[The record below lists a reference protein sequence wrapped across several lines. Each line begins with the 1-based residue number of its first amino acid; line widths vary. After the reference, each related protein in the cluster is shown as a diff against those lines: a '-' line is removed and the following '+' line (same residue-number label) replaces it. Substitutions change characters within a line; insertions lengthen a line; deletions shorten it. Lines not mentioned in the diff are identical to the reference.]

1 MNGLH
6 WGASAPPAPT
16 SASGFR
22 GGDLA
27 PVAGSDSGEGP
38 ALRRSGGRCC
48 CHGDSLQGDCG
59 QEMYS
64 RNGGAELPTHALN
77 ADFAAEE
84 VADVRHAVD
93 AVLRELNEAESD
105 GEVTAEE
112 LRRVRAR
119 LEAALRETK
128 QAEVATEFVAV
139 GELWC
144 ASGLRGG
151 PSVHLHERAAEV
163 LLRAAEVGLAI
174 PRESVTRAPVRFW
187 EGTPAI
193 AAG

>member
-1 MNGLH
+1 VNGLH

-128 QAEVATEFVAV
+128 QAEVATEFVATSIS
-139 GELWC
+139 
-144 ASGLRGG
+144 SGGNG
-151 PSVHLHERAAEV
+151 TEAPA
-163 LLRAAEVGLAI
+163 GLAEQ
-174 PRESVTRAPVRFW
+174 RGLHTRRHGGHGGVLEARL
-187 EGTPAI
+187 
-193 AAG
+193 